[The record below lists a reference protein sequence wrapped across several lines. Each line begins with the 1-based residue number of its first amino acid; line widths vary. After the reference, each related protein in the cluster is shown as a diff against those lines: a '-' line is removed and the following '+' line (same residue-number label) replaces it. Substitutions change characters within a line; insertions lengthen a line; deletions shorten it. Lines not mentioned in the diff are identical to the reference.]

1 MPPTHYE
8 AFLFKTLPTCRECF
22 QRGPKEVQCLVQR
35 YLDGRLWRKLQAAIP
50 KATQPEAT
58 QLEAIQP
65 VQALWVQDTQSVL
78 QVQDTQSVLH
88 FDSQNWGPNPEH
100 FKGGQ
105 TLDKRLYSLHH
116 FNPLIQQ
123 HNEKHTIS
131 AQNAPSWVHW
141 WRCTYD

>member
-8 AFLFKTLPTCRECF
+8 AFLFKTLPTCRVCF
-22 QRGPKEVQCLVQR
+22 QRGPKEVQCLVRR
-35 YLDGRLWRKLQAAIP
+35 YLDGRLWGKLQAAIP

-58 QLEAIQP
+58 QLEAMQP
-65 VQALWVQDTQSVL
+65 VQALW
-78 QVQDTQSVLH
+78 VQDTQSVLH

-123 HNEKHTIS
+123 QNEKHTIT